1 MNALRGTIALTGLAL
16 KRDRLKLPAYVLG
29 PAALM
34 AGMVGMWR
42 TDTHQALVEE
52 IELFARTP
60 ALRIFG
66 VVSGASIGSAFMT
79 RGYLLLAVL
88 AALMS
93 ALAVVRHTRQN
104 EETGR
109 AELVGAAVV
118 GRHAGLAAAVIVT
131 VGANLVLAGL
141 LGLVGI
147 ATGLPAVGSF
157 MAGLAVGAFGIV
169 FAGVAAVSVQLSST
183 TRGASGLAAAV
194 LGLAFVVSG
203 LGNMLGTVD
212 ASGRR
217 VVSAWPAWL
226 SPMGWGQQM
235 RPFGGD
241 IWWPLGLF
249 ALAFAVLV
257 GVASLLATRR
267 DVGSGILA
275 ARRGHAQAA
284 PQLLSPLGLA
294 WRLQRGA
301 LLAWA
306 AALAGFGL
314 IFGAVIDEMKDTGG
328 ATADWYA
335 RMTGSDEMVEAW
347 GTSMVEMTGMVVAV
361 YAVQILLRMRAEE
374 ADGPLEPILA
384 TAVSRPTLG
393 DQPRPQR
400 RSGRTRAAP
409 RVHGEH
415 GPRRRTGARRRPR
428 ATSRTR
434 RGGPGP
440 VAGNHGDRRSRDCC
454 HRTAAALGR
463 RGLVGGGHGVHSARP
478 VVRGRDL
485 PAAALGAGHLTVHP
499 RPEGTRSRHHRSPCR
514 QPPRGLRSPRR
525 SRSGGIPPPQPRP
538 ANVRG
543 NPGQT

>member
-1 MNALRGTIALTGLAL
+1 
-16 KRDRLKLPAYVLG
+16 
-29 PAALM
+29 
-34 AGMVGMWR
+34 MWR

-118 GRHAGLAAAVIVT
+118 GRHAGLAAALIVT
-131 VGANLVLAGL
+131 VGANIVLAGL

-169 FAGVAAVSVQLSST
+169 FAGVAAVTVQLSST

-203 LGNMLGTVD
+203 VGNMLGTVD

-249 ALAFAVLV
+249 AVRL
-257 GVASLLATRR
+257 RR
-267 DVGSGILA
+267 PG
-275 ARRGHAQAA
+275 RRGE
-284 PQLLSPLGLA
+284 P
-294 WRLQRGA
+294 
-301 LLAWA
+301 
-306 AALAGFGL
+306 
-314 IFGAVIDEMKDTGG
+314 
-328 ATADWYA
+328 A
-335 RMTGSDEMVEAW
+335 RH
-347 GTSMVEMTGMVVAV
+347 
-361 YAVQILLRMRAEE
+361 
-374 ADGPLEPILA
+374 P
-384 TAVSRPTLG
+384 
-393 DQPRPQR
+393 
-400 RSGRTRAAP
+400 
-409 RVHGEH
+409 
-415 GPRRRTGARRRPR
+415 ARRR
-428 ATSRTR
+428 
-434 RGGPGP
+434 
-440 VAGNHGDRRSRDCC
+440 
-454 HRTAAALGR
+454 
-463 RGLVGGGHGVHSARP
+463 
-478 VVRGRDL
+478 
-485 PAAALGAGHLTVHP
+485 
-499 RPEGTRSRHHRSPCR
+499 ERH
-514 QPPRGLRSPRR
+514 PRR
-525 SRSGGIPPPQPRP
+525 STRARPGRAPAPQSARARPGACSAAPCSHGRPPW
-538 ANVRG
+538 
-543 NPGQT
+543 PGSA

>member
-1 MNALRGTIALTGLAL
+1 MNGLRGTMALTGLAL
-16 KRDRLKLPAYVLG
+16 KRDRLKLPAYLLG
-29 PAALM
+29 PAVLM
-34 AGMVGMWR
+34 AGMVAMWR
-42 TDTHQALVEE
+42 GETHQALVEE
-52 IELFARTP
+52 VELFAGTP

-79 RGYLLLAVL
+79 RGYLVLAAL

-118 GRHAGLAAAVIVT
+118 GRHAGLAAALIVT

-157 MAGLAVGAFGIV
+157 MAGIAVGAFGIV
-169 FAGVAAVSVQLSST
+169 FAGVAAVTVQLSST

-194 LGLAFVVSG
+194 LGLTFVISG
-203 LGNMLGTVD
+203 VGNMLGSVD

-249 ALAFAVLV
+249 TVTFAVLV

-275 ARRGHAQAA
+275 ARRGPAEAS
-284 PQLLSPLGLA
+284 PRLLSPLGLA

-314 IFGAVIDEMKDTGG
+314 IFGAIINEIKDTGG

-347 GTSMVEMTGMVVAV
+347 GTSMIEMAGMVVAV
-361 YAVQILLRMRAEE
+361 YTVQVLLRMRAEE

-384 TAVSRPTLG
+384 TAVSRPRWVISHILNVGLG
-393 DQPRPQR
+393 ALVLLLVFAVSMGLAAGLVLDDVPGQLRALVEAGLVQWPGIMVIGGLVVAVTALLPRWAGAVSWTVVMVAILLGPLF
-400 RSGRTRAAP
+400 GAATFQLP
-409 RVHGEH
+409 PSAQDLSPFTHIPKAPAAEITALPVVSLLAVAAVLAVAGLVAF
-415 GPRRRTGARRRPR
+415 RRRNLAL
-428 ATSRTR
+428 
-434 RGGPGP
+434 P
-440 VAGNHGDRRSRDCC
+440 V
-454 HRTAAALGR
+454 
-463 RGLVGGGHGVHSARP
+463 
-478 VVRGRDL
+478 
-485 PAAALGAGHLTVHP
+485 
-499 RPEGTRSRHHRSPCR
+499 
-514 QPPRGLRSPRR
+514 
-525 SRSGGIPPPQPRP
+525 
-538 ANVRG
+538 
-543 NPGQT
+543 

>member
-1 MNALRGTIALTGLAL
+1 MKGLRGTMVLTGLAF

-29 PAALM
+29 PAVLM
-34 AGMVGMWR
+34 AGMVAMW
-42 TDTHQALVEE
+42 DQETHQALVEE
-52 IELFARTP
+52 VELFARTP

-66 VVSGASIGSAFMT
+66 VVSGVSIGSAFMT
-79 RGYLLLAVL
+79 RGYLLLAAL

-131 VGANLVLAGL
+131 VVANLALAVLM
-141 LGLVGI
+141 GLVGI

-169 FAGVAAVSVQLSST
+169 FAGVAAITVQLSST
-183 TRGASGLAAAV
+183 TRGASGLAAAA
-194 LGLAFVVSG
+194 LGLAFAVSG
-203 LGNMLGTVD
+203 IGNMLGSVD

-249 ALAFAVLV
+249 TVTFVVLL
-257 GVASLLATRR
+257 GAASMLATRR
-267 DVGSGILA
+267 DLGSGILA
-275 ARRGHAQAA
+275 DRRGHAEAA
-284 PQLLSPLGLA
+284 PRLLSPVGLA

-314 IFGAVIDEMKDTGG
+314 VFGAIINEIKDTGG

-347 GTSMVEMTGMVVAV
+347 GTSMVQMTGMVVAI
-361 YAVQILLRMRAEE
+361 YAVQILLRLRAEE
-374 ADGPLEPILA
+374 ADGRLEPILA
-384 TAVSRPTLG
+384 TAVSRPRWMISHL
-393 DQPRPQR
+393 
-400 RSGRTRAAP
+400 
-409 RVHGEH
+409 
-415 GPRRRTGARRRPR
+415 
-428 ATSRTR
+428 
-434 RGGPGP
+434 
-440 VAGNHGDRRSRDCC
+440 
-454 HRTAAALGR
+454 
-463 RGLVGGGHGVHSARP
+463 
-478 VVRGRDL
+478 
-485 PAAALGAGHLTVHP
+485 LGAGLGALLLLLAFTVSMGLAAGLALGDVAGQVRALVEAGLVQWPGIMLIGALVVTVTALLPRWASAVSWAVLVASILLGPLFGAATFRLPPSLQDLSPFTHIPKAPAAEITALPVVSLLAVAVVLAVAGLLAFRRRNLTLPV
-499 RPEGTRSRHHRSPCR
+499 
-514 QPPRGLRSPRR
+514 
-525 SRSGGIPPPQPRP
+525 
-538 ANVRG
+538 
-543 NPGQT
+543 